1 VTGPVDHVRHRI
13 DDLLYE
19 RPLTPA
25 RLVVGVVVLLVA
37 AGLLLLLWWPGG
49 TADPSRLPFVA
60 VSPEPPRTSAT
71 ARAEVVVHVAGAVAR
86 PGLYVRPEGDRVAD
100 ALDARF
106 GPHVRWGPPG
116 SVASATPP
124 DGQRFR
130 ADGTTWV
137 VHLRSGR
144 LLVRRV
150 PEAVG
155 SAPSEPL
162 DGAPRGRQPA
172 RVPSAG

>member
-1 VTGPVDHVRHRI
+1 MVLAVVGLLLTAVALAAWSRGARTGADDGIRVLDPVGATVVVDRVSGGGERLLSILRRHGV
-13 DDLLYE
+13 DA
-19 RPLTPA
+19 P
-25 RLVVGVVVLLVA
+25 RLVVF
-37 AGLLLLLWWPGG
+37 
-49 TADPSRLPFVA
+49 R
-60 VSPEPPRTSAT
+60 EPVPD
-71 ARAEVVVHVAGAVAR
+71 G
-86 PGLYVRPEGDRVAD
+86 VAD

-116 SVASATPP
+116 SVASATPL

-130 ADGTTWV
+130 ADGTTWE
-137 VHLRSGR
+137 VHIRSGR

-150 PEAVG
+150 PEALG